1 MRSYRR
7 ARLLKRMTTIPKLT
21 PMLTTTLVVAI
32 LQGLSLYGL
41 HLCFEHDL
49 WPSQHPIFF
58 VPVITAL
65 VMWPIGIAYLEGKAN
80 RRRVILVTGLTVA
93 AMLPLAA
100 YIGWQITPWAEIQSE
115 ALLATYI
122 FSMIAIAFMLL
133 LTLEHYLIGQL
144 RRYGDF
150 YSASWSNGLVA
161 LMTGALCIAVTLVL
175 SLWSALFSVIG
186 ISFFRTL
193 FTHDLFIALCG
204 CVTVA
209 LGISTLRQRESIIR
223 PLSKVAGSLA
233 QLLLPVVIIVELL
246 FLLALPVTGLAPLWG
261 TGNGTALLMALT
273 ALVLLGTVVYF
284 GETPNSTDHSRG
296 MHVLITIGV
305 IVLPILCLLSA
316 YGLSLRV
323 LHYGW
328 TVERCWALAIWIVL
342 TGFASSYALAVL
354 RHRSDWSLSLGRI
367 NRLGLYGTLALLIA
381 IQSPLLDFRKISL
394 ASQIESTQLDGN
406 QWTNF
411 DFGYSRDMLGRP
423 GWLHSTN
430 LIDELGEEDLELA
443 QLIKNPPRRLPGA
456 PLAGKAN
463 LTLYPGDLLVPATL
477 LPIIRSESMESL
489 EQHIFSVQLK
499 TDGSTQFLVASR
511 FNETLVSLTIY
522 HATPEDRWRR
532 RELQSADPTGMDDKM
547 LSALIEGRYAIDSP
561 EFNALRING
570 ARYDVR

>member
-1 MRSYRR
+1 MQ
-7 ARLLKRMTTIPKLT
+7 RMKIIP
-21 PMLTTTLVVAI
+21 TLVAAI

-49 WPSQHPIFF
+49 WPSQHPAFF
-58 VPVITAL
+58 VPIITAL

-80 RRRVILVTGLTVA
+80 HRRVIFITGLTVA
-93 AMLPLAA
+93 AMLPLAT
-100 YIGWQITPWAEIQSE
+100 YIGWQVTPWPNIQSE
-115 ALLATYI
+115 AILAGYI

-133 LTLEHYLIGQL
+133 LILERHLIGQP
-144 RRYGDF
+144 RRYSDF

-161 LMTGALCIAVTLVL
+161 LMTGALCIAVALVL
-175 SLWSALFSVIG
+175 SLWSALFTVIG
-186 ISFFRTL
+186 IHFFRTL

-204 CVTVA
+204 CITIA

-223 PLSKVAGSLA
+223 PLSKVASSLA

-273 ALVLLGTVVYF
+273 GLALLGTVVYF

-296 MHVLITIGV
+296 MHMFITLGV

-323 LHYGW
+323 LQYGW

-342 TGFASSYALAVL
+342 TGFASSYALAAL
-354 RHRSDWSLSLGRI
+354 RHRSDWSLSLSQI
-367 NRLGLYGTLALLIA
+367 NRLGLYGSLALLLA

-394 ASQIESTQLDGN
+394 ASQIERTQLDGH
-406 QWTNF
+406 QWANF
-411 DFGYSRDMLGRP
+411 DFGYSREMLGRP

-430 LIDELGEEDLELA
+430 LIEEVGEDNPELA
-443 QLIKNPPRRLPGA
+443 ELIKNPPRRLPGA
-456 PLAGKAN
+456 PFAQEAN

-477 LPIIRSESMESL
+477 LPIIRSESMGSV
-489 EQHIFSVQLK
+489 EQHIFPVQLK

-511 FNETLVSLTIY
+511 FNESFVSLGIY
-522 HATPEDRWRR
+522 YVTPEDEWRR
-532 RELQSADPTGMDDKM
+532 RELQSSDPIGMNDEV
-547 LSALIEGRYAIDSP
+547 LSALIDGRYAIDAP

-570 ARYDVR
+570 TRYDVR

>member
-1 MRSYRR
+1 MQ
-7 ARLLKRMTTIPKLT
+7 RMTIIPKLT
-21 PMLTTTLVVAI
+21 PMLTPTLVAAI

-65 VMWPIGIAYLEGKAN
+65 VMWPIGIAYLEDKAN
-80 RRRVILVTGLTVA
+80 HRRVILITGLAVA
-93 AMLPLAA
+93 AMLPLAT
-100 YIGWQITPWAEIQSE
+100 YIGWQVTPWPNIQSE
-115 ALLATYI
+115 AILAAYI

-133 LTLEHYLIGQL
+133 LIIERYLIGQPWQYDDL
-144 RRYGDF
+144 
-150 YSASWSNGLVA
+150 YSASWNNGLVA

-186 ISFFRTL
+186 IHFFRTL
-193 FTHDLFIALCG
+193 FTHELFIALCG
-204 CVTVA
+204 CITVA
-209 LGISTLRQRESIIR
+209 LGISTLRQRETIIR

-273 ALVLLGTVVYF
+273 GLALLGTVVYF

-296 MHVLITIGV
+296 MHMLITIGV

-323 LHYGW
+323 LQYGW

-342 TGFASSYALAVL
+342 TGFGSSYALAAL

-367 NRLGLYGTLALLIA
+367 NCLGLYGSLALLLA

-394 ASQIESTQLDGN
+394 ASQIGSTQLDGN

-411 DFGYSRDMLGRP
+411 DFGYSQEMLGRP
-423 GWLHSTN
+423 GWFHSTN
-430 LIDELGEEDLELA
+430 LLEEIGEDNPELA
-443 QLIKNPPRRLPGA
+443 ELIKNPPRRLPGA
-456 PLAGKAN
+456 PFGQKAN

-511 FNETLVSLTIY
+511 FNKTFVSLAIY

-532 RELQSADPTGMDDKM
+532 RELQSDDPTGMDDKM
-547 LSALIEGRYAIDSP
+547 LSALIEGRYAIDAP

-570 ARYDVR
+570 KRYNVR

>member
-1 MRSYRR
+1 MQRI
-7 ARLLKRMTTIPKLT
+7 TIIPT
-21 PMLTTTLVVAI
+21 HPPMLTPTLVAAI

-49 WPSQHPIFF
+49 WPSQHPALF

-65 VMWPIGIAYLEGKAN
+65 ILWPIGIAYLEGKAN
-80 RRRVILVTGLTVA
+80 HRRVILITGLTVA
-93 AMLPLAA
+93 AMLPLAT
-100 YIGWQITPWAEIQSE
+100 YIGWQVTPWPNIQSE
-115 ALLATYI
+115 AVLAGYI

-133 LTLEHYLIGQL
+133 LILERYLIDQPW
-144 RRYGDF
+144 RYDAL

-175 SLWSALFSVIG
+175 ALSAALFSVIG
-186 ISFFRTL
+186 IHFFRTL

-204 CVTVA
+204 CITVA
-209 LGISTLRQRESIIR
+209 LGISTLRQRETIIR

-233 QLLLPVVIIVELL
+233 QLLLPVVIVVELL

-273 ALVLLGTVVYF
+273 GLALLSTVVYF

-296 MHVLITIGV
+296 MHMLITIGV

-323 LHYGW
+323 LQYGW

-342 TGFASSYALAVL
+342 TGFASSYALAAL
-354 RHRSDWSLSLGRI
+354 RRRSDWSLSLSHI
-367 NRLGLYGTLALLIA
+367 NHLGLYGSLALLLA

-394 ASQIESTQLDGN
+394 ASQIERTQLDGN
-406 QWTNF
+406 EWANF
-411 DFGYSRDMLGRP
+411 DFGYSREMLGRP

-430 LIDELGEEDLELA
+430 LIEEIGEDNPELA
-443 QLIKNPPRRLPGA
+443 ELIKNPPRRLPGA
-456 PLAGKAN
+456 PFAQKAN
-463 LTLYPGDLLVPATL
+463 LMLYPGDLLVPATL
-477 LPIIRSESMESL
+477 LPIIRSESMGSL
-489 EQHIFSVQLK
+489 EQHIFPVQLK

-511 FNETLVSLTIY
+511 FNESFVSLGIY
-522 HATPEDRWRR
+522 YVTLEGEWRR
-532 RELQSADPTGMDDKM
+532 RELQSGEPIGTDDEV
-547 LSALIEGRYAIDSP
+547 LSALTEGRFAIDAP

-570 ARYDVR
+570 TRYDVR